1 METPVAEQMPQTAQ
15 ETVPVADQDATQRVF
30 VGAET
35 APAVR
40 SQGPAAERSAARA
53 AASRAAAEKN
63 TKKRGMTK
71 KDKITVI
78 TIASVTVLLV
88 IALIIALTSI
98 LAEPEDDGLI
108 LKGVIAAGVNIGG
121 MTPDEAKVALEQ
133 ATANTYT
140 ELDMSIT
147 VLDST
152 IVLSPQDTG
161 ARLDIESVVADAF
174 NYGRTGSRAERQQ
187 AKNHALANSYIVP
200 ITSYLNLDTNYI
212 RNAIN
217 DLGGQFSST
226 LSQPSITV
234 TGTRPEMGVPTP
246 NTQVVHQTMSIY
258 VGTAEYGLDTAK
270 LYDKVMEYYNIN
282 IFQVI
287 GECTVVAPESI
298 EEDLLAQYEQLCVV
312 PVDAEI
318 DPVTYAITPEVYGY
332 GFDLDEVKQMIANAA
347 YGTTLEIPLSY
358 IEPNLTEALLSSNLF
373 KETLSEYTSTLGI
386 DLSWNSNVAKACK
399 ALDGLILKSGD
410 VLSFNDI
417 LGDLTMENGYVAAMV
432 YVGKTPTSVIGGGVS
447 HVASVL
453 YNCVL
458 QAGLEIVEHH
468 NHTYAT
474 NFIELGHDAYVHTG
488 AADFQ
493 FRNSL
498 PDPIRLSVKIVNNAI
513 VIQIIG
519 TNSREYLIET
529 EALLVK
535 TKVPGQLYNYMLPTN
550 PGGYVNGQVLQAGIM
565 GYDVEI
571 YCYKYDKATGRLL
584 EKELLF
590 TLNYESRDAVVV
602 RLQTPQTDP
611 TEPST
616 TPTETTE
623 PTTPSDPTD
632 STDPTVEQG
641 SSADPA

>member
-1 METPVAEQMPQTAQ
+1 MQ
-15 ETVPVADQDATQRVF
+15 EAAPVADHDATQRVF
-30 VGAET
+30 VGSEA
-35 APAVR
+35 APAAR
-40 SQGPAAERSAARA
+40 PHHPAAERSAARA
-53 AASRAAAEKN
+53 AARPTAAKN
-63 TKKRGMTK
+63 AKKRGMSK

-78 TIASVTVLLV
+78 SIASVTVLLV
-88 IALIIALTSI
+88 IALIIALTSM

-121 MTPDEAKVALEQ
+121 MTPDEAKTALEQ
-133 ATANTYT
+133 ATATTYT

-174 NYGRTGSRAERQQ
+174 NYGRTGSRADRQQ

-200 ITSYLNLDTNYI
+200 ITSYLNLNTDYI

-217 DLGGQFSST
+217 DLGSRFSST

-234 TGTRPEMGVPTP
+234 TGERPQMGVATP

-298 EEDLLAQYEQLCVV
+298 EEDLLAQYEQLCVA
-312 PVDAEI
+312 PVDAQI

-347 YGTTLEIPLSY
+347 YGSTLEIPLTY

-373 KETLSEYTSTLGI
+373 KETLAEYTSNLGI
-386 DLSWNSNVAKACK
+386 DLSWNSNVTKACK
-399 ALDGLILKSGD
+399 ALDGLILKSGE
-410 VLSFNDI
+410 VLSFNDL
-417 LGDLTMENGYVAAMV
+417 LGELTIENGYVAAMV

-468 NHTYAT
+468 NHTYTT

-498 PDPIRLSVKIVNNAI
+498 PDPIRLSVKIVNNSI

-519 TNSREYLIET
+519 TDSREYLIEA
-529 EALLVK
+529 ESLLVN
-535 TKVPGQLYNYMLPTN
+535 TKVPGQLYNYMLPNN
-550 PGGYVNGQVLQAGIM
+550 PGGYTNGQVLQPGII

-571 YCYKYDKATGRLL
+571 YSYKYDKATGRLL

-590 TLNYESRDAVVV
+590 TLKYESRDSVVV
-602 RLQTPQTDP
+602 RLQTPQTEPTDP

-616 TPTETTE
+616 TPTETT
-623 PTTPSDPTD
+623 DPTETVD
-632 STDPTVEQG
+632 PTESIEPTVEQDPSG
-641 SSADPA
+641 DPA